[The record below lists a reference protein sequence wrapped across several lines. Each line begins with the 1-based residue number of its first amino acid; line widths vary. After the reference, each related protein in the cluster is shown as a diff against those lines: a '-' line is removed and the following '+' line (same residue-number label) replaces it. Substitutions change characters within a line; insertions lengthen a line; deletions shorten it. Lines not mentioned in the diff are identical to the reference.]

1 MYRFV
6 YELDVEAN
14 SVAEALEKLRAV
26 FMDKECPCSFTVFK
40 DGRYLREM
48 LLDPL
53 EDGLD
58 TAVPVIRMEDGAFK
72 PLDEAQA
79 DIRAGVQKAVCKFCE
94 KVDVLTFVDAK
105 NDAHCEMC
113 DCWQN
118 GEFILSLT
126 EAGRAKVREFVTK
139 HALSRVHPEDYID
152 QAEEIAE
159 DLLSRPHVILDLAA
173 EDTILKEGVVLRLR
187 MADYEAIALDE
198 TGDLE
203 EDGSRDAPQ

>member
-14 SVAEALEKLRAV
+14 SVTEALEKLRAV
-26 FMDKECPCSFTVFK
+26 FMDKECPCSFTVYK
-40 DGRYLREM
+40 DGRYLREA

-58 TAVPVIRMEDGAFK
+58 ASVSVIRMEDGTFK

-79 DIRAGVQKAVCKFCE
+79 DIRAGVQKGVCKFCE
-94 KVDVLTFVDAK
+94 KIDVLTFVDEE

-118 GEFILSLT
+118 GEYILSLT
-126 EAGRAKVREFVTK
+126 DAGRTKVREFVTK
-139 HALSRVHPEDYID
+139 HALPRVHPEDYID

-159 DLLSRPHVILDLAA
+159 DLLCRPHVILDLAA
-173 EDTILKEGVVLRLR
+173 EDTLLKEGVILRLR
-187 MADYEAIALDE
+187 MADYEAVALNGPVAPE
-198 TGDLE
+198 S
-203 EDGSRDAPQ
+203 DGEQDAPE